1 MQLFIQKKSSQ
12 PRNAAIDLI
21 VSDVASH
28 AGVLQKLGR
37 GVWTCVGAVMLV
49 LTALG
54 LLSLMTGVL
63 ADLVL
68 APFR

>member
-1 MQLFIQKKSSQ
+1 MQLCLVTETFM
-12 PRNAAIDLI
+12 
-21 VSDVASH
+21 H
-28 AGVLQKLGR
+28 CAGVLQKLGR
-37 GVWTCVGAVMLV
+37 GIWTFLSAVMLIV
-49 LTALG
+49 TALG